1 MRIRKDSLI
10 PEKIK
15 KEMNAAAK
23 MKLFEVIKCPK
34 PVHKFDFSGLQPSEN
49 LMVHADQMIPSMLPP
64 KSVTPVENTSGL
76 NIYSPDQHLMSLNT
90 SASGGVDSDIKR
102 AQ

>member
-1 MRIRKDSLI
+1 MQEQKKTNFQNVMRVRKDSLI

-34 PVHKFDFSGLQPSEN
+34 PVHKFDFSGL
-49 LMVHADQMIPSMLPP
+49 
-64 KSVTPVENTSGL
+64 
-76 NIYSPDQHLMSLNT
+76 
-90 SASGGVDSDIKR
+90 
-102 AQ
+102 